1 MAYNM
6 RANTEMSSGNRDPS
20 TTDADMAALMESTD
34 VSLDDQQSK
43 PCFGSWEQH
52 NVHTPFSAVNL
63 RARRA
68 VVRNQSIENE
78 QARSECP
85 DRIRGCGR
93 RQRLHY
99 RGQRQQRQERQYR

>member
-1 MAYNM
+1 
-6 RANTEMSSGNRDPS
+6 MSSGNRDAR

-34 VSLDDQQSK
+34 VSLDDRQSIGLDLG
-43 PCFGSWEQH
+43 PYNIRTTSA
-52 NVHTPFSAVNL
+52 PFSGVNL
-63 RARRA
+63 WARGA

-93 RQRLHY
+93 RQRLHH
-99 RGQRQQRQERQYR
+99 RGQGQQRQERQYR